1 MANQLLVISSYPEKG
16 SVHGAGTVGIAS
28 YTKNTLLNILK
39 AAQSAGSD
47 LKITVLAEKLE
58 KSSESEYFE
67 NGLEVKRIW
76 KRSSLLSYL
85 SILAVSLKSDAG
97 KILVELEVSMFGGPI
112 YLLLFPLFL
121 RVLSMLGKQVYFI
134 PHQII
139 ADINE
144 LSGHIGVSRN
154 SFSTKFLNVFIR
166 MFFNLSVK
174 SSYKTIV
181 FEDYFRRMFDKKLQE
196 KITVIPHGVEAIEP
210 AISYQSAREK
220 LGIKKETV
228 LLYFGFIAWY
238 KGVDWIAEKIVN
250 SDVKLII
257 AGGTNPNH
265 QDKPYYMEYVK
276 KIENLARLSKDKIV
290 VTGFVDEEKIPLYYQ
305 AADLVVFP
313 YRTFMSSS
321 GPLAMAFSY
330 GKPVILSEAI
340 SGYMNTADFQKA
352 MEKARLT
359 SEDMF
364 FPLSDYSWEKKL
376 KNPDL
381 KIMDK
386 LKVFSKLMREKRDFG
401 KIGRRYYE
409 YIFKNEQI

>member
-1 MANQLLVISSYPEKG
+1 M
-16 SVHGAGTVGIAS
+16 
-28 YTKNTLLNILK
+28 
-39 AAQSAGSD
+39 
-47 LKITVLAEKLE
+47 
-58 KSSESEYFE
+58 
-67 NGLEVKRIW
+67 
-76 KRSSLLSYL
+76 
-85 SILAVSLKSDAG
+85 
-97 KILVELEVSMFGGPI
+97 
-112 YLLLFPLFL
+112 
-121 RVLSMLGKQVYFI
+121 
-134 PHQII
+134 
-139 ADINE
+139 
-144 LSGHIGVSRN
+144 
-154 SFSTKFLNVFIR
+154 
-166 MFFNLSVK
+166 
-174 SSYKTIV
+174 
-181 FEDYFRRMFDKKLQE
+181 
-196 KITVIPHGVEAIEP
+196 
-210 AISYQSAREK
+210 
-220 LGIKKETV
+220 
-228 LLYFGFIAWY
+228 YFGFIAWY

-265 QDKPYYMEYVK
+265 RDKPYYMEYVK
-276 KIENLARLSKDKIV
+276 KIDELALSSKGRIV
-290 VTGFVDEEKIPLYYQ
+290 VTGFVGEEKISLYYQ

-321 GPLAMAFSY
+321 GPLAMAFTY

-386 LKVFSKLMREKRDFG
+386 LKVFSNLMREKRDFG